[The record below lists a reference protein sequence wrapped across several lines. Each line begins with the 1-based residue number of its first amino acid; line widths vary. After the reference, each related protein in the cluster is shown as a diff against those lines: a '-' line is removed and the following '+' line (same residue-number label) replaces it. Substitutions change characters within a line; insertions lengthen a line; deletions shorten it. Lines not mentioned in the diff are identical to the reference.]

1 MSKKQSQVLF
11 WRKTSGEQTVAARP
25 ELIATLHSSQG
36 RPYFL
41 DSLKRIQT
49 KKEVQETCVE
59 LNDYMNTLE

>member
-11 WRKTSGEQTVAARP
+11 RRKTSGEQAVIARP

-49 KKEVQETCVE
+49 NKEVQET
-59 LNDYMNTLE
+59 